1 MKSLF
6 SPSKLVLAVFLMA
19 SPVLAKADWGYG
31 GYGGY
36 GGGGDCGGGTPPATA
51 PIDGGLSL
59 LLGAGAIAYGKK
71 KLAESKKNKAEKA
84 EAEK

>member
-1 MKSLF
+1 MKKLF

-19 SPVLAKADWGYG
+19 SPVLARADWDYG
-31 GYGGY
+31 H
-36 GGGGDCGGGTPPATA
+36 GGGGDCGTPATA

-71 KLAESKKNKAEKA
+71 KLAESRKNKAEQA
-84 EAEK
+84 EMEK

>member
-6 SPSKLVLAVFLMA
+6 SPSKLVLALFLMA
-19 SPVLAKADWGYG
+19 SPVLARADWSW
-31 GYGGY
+31 
-36 GGGGDCGGGTPPATA
+36 GGGGDCGTPPATA

>member
-6 SPSKLVLAVFLMA
+6 SPSKLVLALFLMA
-19 SPVLAKADWGYG
+19 SPVLARADWSW
-31 GYGGY
+31 GY

-59 LLGAGAIAYGKK
+59 LLGAGAIAYGK
-71 KLAESKKNKAEKA
+71 
-84 EAEK
+84 

>member
-1 MKSLF
+1 MKKMF

-19 SPVLAKADWGYG
+19 SPVLARADWSYG
-31 GYGGY
+31 GS
-36 GGGGDCGGGTPPATA
+36 GDCGTPATA

-71 KLAESKKNKAEKA
+71 KLAESRKNKAEQA
-84 EAEK
+84 EMEK

>member
-31 GYGGY
+31 GYGG
-36 GGGGDCGGGTPPATA
+36 GGDCGGTPPATA